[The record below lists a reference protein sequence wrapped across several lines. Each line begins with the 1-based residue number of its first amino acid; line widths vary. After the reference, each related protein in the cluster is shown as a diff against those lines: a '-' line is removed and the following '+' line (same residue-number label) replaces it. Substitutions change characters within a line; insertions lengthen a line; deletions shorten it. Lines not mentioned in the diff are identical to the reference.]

1 MTCIICK
8 SSDKTFVGEKDNY
21 QIYQC
26 ASCKFRYV
34 DPFPSLAELNDFYR
48 RNKSAIYLRKA
59 DAKVARTKKRIARYK
74 SWAPGNRFLDV
85 GCNLGTGVRAAFE
98 LGFEAHGLDI
108 DEESIEFARDFVPDA
123 RFHAGDISELP
134 VEFGNFDFVY
144 SSEMIEH
151 LPDAHAYFDALS
163 KRMNKDAILYVT
175 TPDAGHWTVPRDFA
189 TWFAVIPPQHLLYFT
204 KANMRAF
211 LKEHDIE
218 IIKFEWDL
226 KAGLK
231 GIGRKR

>member
-8 SSDKTFVGEKDNY
+8 NYDTTFAGEKDSY
-21 QIYQC
+21 KIYQC
-26 ASCKFRYV
+26 TSCKFRFV
-34 DPFPSLAELNDFYR
+34 DPFPGPDELSDYYR
-48 RNKSAIYLRKA
+48 RNKSAPYLSKA

-98 LGFEAHGLDI
+98 LGFDAHGLDI
-108 DEESIEFARDFVPDA
+108 DEESVEYARTFVPGA

-134 VEFGNFDFVY
+134 ADFGNFDFVY

-151 LPDAHAYFDALS
+151 LPDAHSYFTGVS

-175 TPDAGHWTVPRDFA
+175 TPDAGHDRTQRFPGMVCRDPAAAFA
-189 TWFAVIPPQHLLYFT
+189 LFHQGQYAHFPE
-204 KANMRAF
+204 RA
-211 LKEHDIE
+211 
-218 IIKFEWDL
+218 
-226 KAGLK
+226 
-231 GIGRKR
+231 RY